1 RDGAILFANFETEQ
15 GRSAIINMSLSDNK
29 TLPFAAEVYEGD
41 APIGNMGQDGQ
52 AFVRG
57 INNAGELIVR
67 WYEEGRPQSCRA
79 AY

>member
-1 RDGAILFANFETEQ
+1 
-15 GRSAIINMSLSDNK
+15 MSRSDNK

-57 INNAGELIVR
+57 INDAGELIVR

-79 AY
+79 AYQFPAQPATLPGVRHWC